1 MLSVGTDLIEIDRI
15 KKSMKNPRFL
25 KKILGATEYSQLQ
38 KRNFPAQS
46 VAANFAAK
54 EAFSKAVK
62 TGISAFSLSDVELLR
77 HDNGS
82 PYLKL
87 SGNALN
93 IKNKLKYEFS
103 TSVTHTKNYASA
115 VVIAFRVNFQLEHV

>member
-1 MLSVGTDLIEIDRI
+1 MLSVGIDLIEIDRI

-38 KRNFPAQS
+38 KRGFPFQS

-54 EAFSKAVK
+54 EAFSKAVG
-62 TGISAFSLSDVELLR
+62 TGISGFNLSDVELLR
-77 HDNGS
+77 NDNGS

-87 SGNALN
+87 SGKALN
-93 IKNKLKYEFS
+93 IKNELKYEFS
-103 TSVTHTKNYASA
+103 TSITHTKNYASA
-115 VVIAFRVNFQLEHV
+115 VVIAFNCS